1 MQAKDLNK
9 ERLEL
14 ALDAAGLDLWE
25 NNLVTGEIVRAAY
38 KTFIELGYP
47 DEEVPLLVKGLFD
60 IVHPDDQDMLRSA
73 LEDVMSGRTREYR
86 CEFRLRSKGGNW
98 VWYANYGRVMDAH
111 SATPGGRFIGVTFNI
126 DGRKRKEAEIVQIN
140 LRLEQQNR
148 LLQQLNDSLQQ
159 LAATD
164 PLTGLANR
172 RTLMELGDKECKR
185 AQRFRHPL
193 SLLMLDI
200 DSFKSIN
207 DHWGH
212 QLGDRVICATAN
224 ICRLNSRDGL
234 DIVARLGGEEFV
246 LMLPETSGDVAAQRA
261 EQLRHLLSS
270 QQVISEHGDLVEF
283 TVSIGVAC
291 FHRTMSMDQLLNDA
305 DKALYLAKKN
315 GRNRVERYRDT
326 IAPDRSATGP

>member
-1 MQAKDLNK
+1 MQDRDLNK

-25 NNLVTGEIVRAAY
+25 NNLVTGEVIRAASR
-38 KTFIELGYP
+38 TFVELGYP
-47 DEEVPLLVKGLFD
+47 EEEIPMLVKSSFE
-60 IVHPDDQDMLRSA
+60 IVHPDDREMLLAA
-73 LEDVMSGRTREYR
+73 LEDVMAGRTRDYR
-86 CEFRLRSKGGNW
+86 CEFRLRTRSGEW

-111 SATPGGRFIGVTFNI
+111 TASPGERFIGITFNI
-126 DGRKRKEAEIVQIN
+126 DSRKRKEAEIAQIN
-140 LRLEQQNR
+140 QRREEQTR
-148 LLQQLNDSLQQ
+148 MLQQLNDSLQQ

-172 RTLMELGDKECKR
+172 RTLMELGEKECKR
-185 AQRFRHPL
+185 ALRSRHPM

-224 ICRLNSRDGL
+224 ICRLNSRSGV
-234 DIVARLGGEEFV
+234 DIAARLGGEEFV
-246 LMLPETSGDVAAQRA
+246 LMLPEMSGDGAAQRA
-261 EQLRHLLSS
+261 EHLRQLLSS
-270 QQVISEHGDLVEF
+270 QQVISEDGDLVEF

-291 FHRTMSMDQLLNDA
+291 FHRGMSMDQLLNDA
-305 DKALYLAKKN
+305 DKALYLAKKR
-315 GRNRVERYRDT
+315 GRNRVARYEET
-326 IAPDRSATGP
+326 IVSDLPSTEA